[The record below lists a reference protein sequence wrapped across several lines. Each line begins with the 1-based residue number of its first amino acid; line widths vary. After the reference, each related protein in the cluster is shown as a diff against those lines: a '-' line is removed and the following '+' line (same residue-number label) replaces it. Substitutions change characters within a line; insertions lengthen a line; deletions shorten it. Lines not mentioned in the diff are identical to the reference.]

1 MATKTL
7 TTKHSECQAGLQQL
21 HQATGAAR
29 VQLAGL
35 RKELEKLEVEPAG
48 ETNHNQQA
56 QRVGELR
63 LEVRRK
69 EDGLE
74 EMRRQWCS
82 LAEEEIALRYGVL
95 EKQLAHGTEA
105 VGKLQQEEAPLLK
118 QLAEAE
124 ARRAE
129 AEARK
134 ATAEERQR
142 HLVPGALQ
150 RYLAAAVRTA
160 GYRVGAERR
169 EVEQRGE
176 QLEHLRSRL
185 AAAQGRTAACQAR
198 LAEVLALGRSHLREL
213 NGSPTEIRV
222 ALENPHVCVGRV
234 AIDKVLAECEA
245 SFTEVHR
252 ARLYSPAHTV
262 TYHVKQGRIYYWADT
277 GAVAL
282 QLVLRCESE
291 AGTHWPGEL
300 SDGLVSGN
308 AVRRQL
314 EEVRGAMQQAE
325 RQAQTVYSP

>member
-1 MATKTL
+1 MANKTL
-7 TTKHSECQAGLQQL
+7 IAKHSECQAGLQQL

-29 VQLAGL
+29 GQLAGL
-35 RKELEKLEVEPAG
+35 RAELEKLETEAAG
-48 ETNHNQQA
+48 ETNHNRQA

-118 QLAEAE
+118 KLAEAE

-142 HLVPGALQ
+142 QVLPGALQ
-150 RYLAAAVRTA
+150 RYLRDAVRTA

-169 EVEQRGE
+169 EAEQRGE
-176 QLEHLRSRL
+176 QLEHVRSRL
-185 AAAQGRTAACQAR
+185 AAAQGRTAACQAK
-198 LAEVLALGRSHLREL
+198 LAEVLALSRSHLREL
-213 NGSPTEIRV
+213 NGSPAEIRA
-222 ALENPHVCVGRV
+222 ALKSPYCCVGRV
-234 AIDKVLAECEA
+234 AIEKVLAEWEA
-245 SFTEVHR
+245 GFKEV
-252 ARLYSPAHTV
+252 RLHDPTYTI

-277 GAVAL
+277 GAVAM

-291 AGTHWPGEL
+291 GGRRWPGETSAAVL
-300 SDGLVSGN
+300 SGN

-325 RQAQTVYSP
+325 RQAQTVSSP

>member
-1 MATKTL
+1 MANKTL
-7 TTKHSECQAGLQQL
+7 TPKHGECQAGLQQL

-29 VQLAGL
+29 VQLAQL
-35 RKELEKLEVEPAG
+35 QAELEKLEAETVG
-48 ETNHNQQA
+48 ETNHNRQA

-74 EMRRQWCS
+74 EMRRQWCG

-95 EKQLAHGTEA
+95 EKQLAHGMAA
-105 VGKLQQEEAPLLK
+105 VGKLQQEEAALLGA
-118 QLAEAE
+118 LAEAE

-134 ATAEERQR
+134 ATAEERQGQVI
-142 HLVPGALQ
+142 LGALQ
-150 RYLAAAVRTA
+150 RYLRDAVRTA

-176 QLEHLRSRL
+176 QLEHLRTRL
-185 AAAQGRTAACQAR
+185 AAGQGRTAACQAQ

-213 NGSPTEIRV
+213 NGSPAEIRV
-222 ALENPHVCVGRV
+222 ALESPYCCVGRV
-234 AIDKVLAECEA
+234 AVEKVLAEWEA
-245 SFTEVHR
+245 GYKEV
-252 ARLYSPAHTV
+252 RLLDPTHTV
-262 TYHVKQGRIYYWADT
+262 TYHVRQGRIYYWADT
-277 GAVAL
+277 GAVAM

-291 AGTHWPGEL
+291 AGNRWPGET
-300 SDGLVSGN
+300 SAAMVSGA

-314 EEVRGAMQQAE
+314 EEVRGAMQQVE
-325 RQAQTVYSP
+325 P

>member
-1 MATKTL
+1 MSNKTL
-7 TTKHSECQAGLQQL
+7 TAKHSECQAGLQQL

-29 VQLAGL
+29 EQLAQL
-35 RKELEKLEVEPAG
+35 RAELEKLEAETVG

-69 EDGLE
+69 EDGLAKL
-74 EMRRQWCS
+74 RQQWCD

-124 ARRAE
+124 TRRAE

-176 QLEHLRSRL
+176 QLEHLRTRL
-185 AAAQGRTAACQAR
+185 AAAQGRTAACQAK
-198 LAEVLALGRSHLREL
+198 LAKVLALGRSHLREL
-213 NGSPTEIRV
+213 NGSPAEIRA
-222 ALENPHVCVGRV
+222 ALESPYCCVERV
-234 AIDKVLAECEA
+234 AVEKVLAEWEA
-245 SFTEVHR
+245 GFKEV
-252 ARLYSPAHTV
+252 RLSDPTDAI

-277 GAVAL
+277 GAVAM

-291 AGTHWPGEL
+291 GGRRWPGET
-300 SDGLVSGN
+300 SAAMVSGN

-314 EEVRGAMQQAE
+314 EEIRGALQATSM
-325 RQAQTVYSP
+325 AQRLSSA

>member
-7 TTKHSECQAGLQQL
+7 IAKHSECQAGLQQL

-29 VQLAGL
+29 EQVAGL
-35 RKELEKLEVEPAG
+35 RKELEKLEAEPAG

-56 QRVGELR
+56 QQVGELR

-74 EMRRQWCS
+74 EMGRQWCG

-124 ARRAE
+124 TRRAE

-142 HLVPGALQ
+142 QVLPGALQ
-150 RYLAAAVRTA
+150 RYLRDAVRTA

-169 EVEQRGE
+169 EVDQRGE
-176 QLEHLRSRL
+176 QLEHLRTRL
-185 AAAQGRTAACQAR
+185 AAAQGRTAACQAK
-198 LAEVLALGRSHLREL
+198 LAEVLALSRSHLREL
-213 NGSPTEIRV
+213 NGSPAEIRA
-222 ALENPHVCVGRV
+222 ALESPYCCVGRV
-234 AIDKVLAECEA
+234 AVEKVLAEWEA
-245 SFTEVHR
+245 GFKEV
-252 ARLYSPAHTV
+252 RLSDPTDAI

-277 GAVAL
+277 GAVAM
-282 QLVLRCESE
+282 QLVLQCESE
-291 AGTHWPGEL
+291 SGTRWPGETGE
-300 SDGLVSGN
+300 GLLSGN

-314 EEVRGAMQQAE
+314 EEIRRAMQQVE
-325 RQAQTVYSP
+325 P